1 MAQTA
6 TDLSSGAFH
15 RRFAALHAKVQL
27 HFKHIFKV
35 HNDRKALQMAFDAW
49 SRHIPLEFS
58 EVSDRQQADIR
69 VRFARRGHG
78 DPWPFD
84 GRGGVLAHATFP
96 SDGQLHFDD
105 DEQWAFMDGAKISR
119 QFFL

>member
-1 MAQTA
+1 
-6 TDLSSGAFH
+6 
-15 RRFAALHAKVQL
+15 
-27 HFKHIFKV
+27 
-35 HNDRKALQMAFDAW
+35 MAFDAW
-49 SRHIPLEFS
+49 SRHIPLAFNEAS
-58 EVSDRQQADIR
+58 ARQQADIR
-69 VRFARRGHG
+69 VRFARRSHG

-119 QFFL
+119 HSRVKENAFQSLQFALH